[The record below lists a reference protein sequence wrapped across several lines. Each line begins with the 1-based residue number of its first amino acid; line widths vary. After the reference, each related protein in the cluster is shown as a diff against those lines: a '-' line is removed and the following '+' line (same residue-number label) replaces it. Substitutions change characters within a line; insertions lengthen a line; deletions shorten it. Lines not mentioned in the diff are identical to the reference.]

1 MNRQIVVDRF
11 EINCVRTG
19 SGTFTRNIEID
30 EDTLHMVS
38 VLRSYSKTMG
48 PTWSFSIST
57 FRNYGQML
65 VGKRAK

>member
-1 MNRQIVVDRF
+1 MVDRF
-11 EINCVRTG
+11 ETNCVRTG
-19 SGTFTRNIEID
+19 SGTFARNIEID

-57 FRNYGQML
+57 FRNYG
-65 VGKRAK
+65 